1 MHLKRIMKNKIFFLS
16 IAFAISTFCF
26 DLNTVNAAKL
36 QINSDTATLSPGG
49 ITTLSVIVNS
59 EGVSINNAEA
69 KIVFPADL
77 LEVVSINKSGS
88 IFSLWVEE
96 PSYSNITGI
105 ITFNGGIPTPG
116 FTGSNGTAIS
126 IVVKAKEVGQAN
138 FIFSDSAVRAN
149 DGLGTDVLNSKNGK
163 TLSIVKNTEPAIAEP
178 PAVAPVIAILPL
190 QITSPTHPSQE
201 LWYKDVNPLLRWK
214 VPTGI
219 DAVQISMD
227 NNTSGSPRVIYSPA
241 INQKSFQDLKDG
253 IWYFKS
259 RARKNGVWGP
269 VTTFITRVDSTAPQK
284 NNVSFS
290 YNDQKK
296 VLSINSDIVDE
307 TSGLDHYEI
316 FVNDILI
323 KKVPSSDF
331 VNNEYS
337 ITIKTPGENNVK
349 LLAVDRAGNSVE
361 TLGSFNVTPIV
372 IPSVEPVK
380 PTPPVEQS
388 PVITI
393 GTFSIP
399 AINFAIIAL
408 SGIIIL
414 VLSAFKIGS
423 HYSEFHNK
431 IKTRTALS
439 KGDNVKVLLSL
450 KKRLEKHLEILQRT
464 RHNRPLS
471 KEERDI
477 KEEIEIDLDE
487 VDKAIENQKEG

>member
-1 MHLKRIMKNKIFFLS
+1 MPIDFDAITYYLRATDKQTNSWDDLPQEIKDTYDRIGVPEAEKKFL
-16 IAFAISTFCF
+16 A
-26 DLNTVNAAKL
+26 
-36 QINSDTATLSPGG
+36 
-49 ITTLSVIVNS
+49 
-59 EGVSINNAEA
+59 GVSAQYES
-69 KIVFPADL
+69 
-77 LEVVSINKSGS
+77 EVVYESGS

-269 VTTFITRVDSTAPQK
+269 VTTFITRVDSTAPQVYLRK
-284 NNVSFS
+284 ISFI
-290 YNDQKK
+290 
-296 VLSINSDIVDE
+296 LLF
-307 TSGLDHYEI
+307 GLAYVR
-316 FVNDILI
+316 FQ
-323 KKVPSSDF
+323 
-331 VNNEYS
+331 
-337 ITIKTPGENNVK
+337 
-349 LLAVDRAGNSVE
+349 A
-361 TLGSFNVTPIV
+361 TLPF
-372 IPSVEPVK
+372 
-380 PTPPVEQS
+380 
-388 PVITI
+388 
-393 GTFSIP
+393 
-399 AINFAIIAL
+399 
-408 SGIIIL
+408 
-414 VLSAFKIGS
+414 
-423 HYSEFHNK
+423 
-431 IKTRTALS
+431 
-439 KGDNVKVLLSL
+439 
-450 KKRLEKHLEILQRT
+450 
-464 RHNRPLS
+464 
-471 KEERDI
+471 
-477 KEEIEIDLDE
+477 
-487 VDKAIENQKEG
+487 